1 MIFKFIYGN
10 HANFGN
16 GIHDTMQLLK
26 YGFEESGHE
35 LHFEQNVCPG
45 CTNIIVELFTYDFL
59 QRCIDA
65 SKTPGTRFVIIATEF
80 ITGKTFN
87 DFKTVDNTNNL
98 VSVNHYEKRDYWLK
112 RYTTFIKATELAC
125 SVWHLNKI
133 ASEKFK
139 KELSRDVL
147 YMPHCYVSKLANI
160 CTFEK
165 KQDID
170 FLFTGT
176 LTAFRESIL
185 TSLLDSGYKC
195 KFLDSSTPP
204 LQRLSWVERS
214 KIALNLKQNSE
225 WKYSSNS
232 RYYYHLCNDS
242 LMISHKC
249 EIDCDLSIFITEV
262 EETKFLERCKEFIS
276 NDRHVSL
283 RKAQTE
289 KFNDEKPNEGYFK
302 VLIDNL
308 NI

>member
-1 MIFKFIYGN
+1 MKFKFIYGN

-35 LHFEQNVCPG
+35 LHFEKNICPG
-45 CTNIIVELFTYDFL
+45 HTNIIVELFTYDFL

-80 ITGKTFN
+80 ITGETFN
-87 DFKTVDNTNNL
+87 DFRVKNETNSL
-98 VSVNHYEKRDYWLK
+98 VSLNHYDHRDYWFK
-112 RYTTFIKATELAC
+112 RYTTFTKATELAC
-125 SVWHLNKI
+125 SVWHLNEV

-139 KELSRDVL
+139 RVLSKDVL
-147 YMPHCYVSKLANI
+147 YMPHCYVSKLATF
-160 CTFEK
+160 CTFQRK
-165 KQDID
+165 PDID

-185 TSLLDSGYKC
+185 SSLIESGFKC
-195 KFLDSSTPP
+195 KFLDPSTPP
-204 LQRLSWVERS
+204 SLRLSWVERS
-214 KIALNLKQNSE
+214 KIALNLKQNSD

-242 LMISHKC
+242 LMISQKC
-249 EIDCDLSIFITEV
+249 EINCDLSVFITEV
-262 EETKFLERCKEFIS
+262 EEKEFLEKCKELIYS
-276 NDRHVSL
+276 KKYISL

-302 VLIDNL
+302 VLIDKL
-308 NI
+308 GI